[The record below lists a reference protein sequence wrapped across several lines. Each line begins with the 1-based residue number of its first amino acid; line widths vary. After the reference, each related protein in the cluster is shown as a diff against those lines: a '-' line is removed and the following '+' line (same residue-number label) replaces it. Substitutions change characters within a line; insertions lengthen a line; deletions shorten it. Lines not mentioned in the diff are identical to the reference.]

1 MPKVKRFVLSRKR
14 TKETASTRT
23 AAQAA
28 KIRIKMTKIR
38 KGIAKIGIRIVKIR
52 RKIAR
57 TAKIRKAKMKRT
69 VKWIRRKIVKKK
81 KVIATD
87 RSVIG
92 SA

>member
-1 MPKVKRFVLSRKR
+1 MFLSRKR

-28 KIRIKMTKIR
+28 KIKMTKIR